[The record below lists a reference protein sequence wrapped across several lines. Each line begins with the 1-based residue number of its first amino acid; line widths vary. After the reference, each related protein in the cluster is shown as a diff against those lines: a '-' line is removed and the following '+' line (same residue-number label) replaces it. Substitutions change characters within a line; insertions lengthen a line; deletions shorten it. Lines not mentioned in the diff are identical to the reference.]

1 MDSLT
6 ILNEITEYN
15 DELIKMRRYLHEHP
29 DLSYQEFNTSK
40 FVAGKLRS
48 FGIDVRENV
57 GGTGVVGIIR
67 GTSGKITI
75 GLRAD
80 MDALPMEEQTGLSF
94 TSKNKGIMHACGH
107 DAHTSMLL
115 AAAYNLSKHRNDL
128 DGNVKFLFQPAE
140 EDGGIGGALP
150 MIEDGALENPHVDHV
165 FGLHVMSDFPIGT
178 FAIREGAIMA
188 APDGFKIT
196 VYGKGGHG
204 STPSDAIDPIYVG
217 MNVIAAIYGIRSR
230 FIDQT
235 KPVTISV
242 CSVHAGTADS
252 IIPER
257 LEMLGTLRTFDEN
270 LRSSIKQ
277 KISETVKGIAATFGA
292 NADTEFIENA
302 YPITYN
308 DPKITEEVK
317 GVLDDIKGMKVIE
330 TPPLMGGEDISR
342 FLQKAPGT
350 YYFLG
355 TRNEKKGL
363 IYPNH
368 SPKFT
373 IDEDYLKYGALS
385 HVMIA
390 MHFVGKND

>member
-115 AAAYNLSKHRNDL
+115 AAAYTLSKHRNDL